1 MSRRTTVIVTG
12 LIGSGKSAV
21 CALLRERGIP
31 VYDSDARTKRLYE
44 CSIGLVERLEEAL
57 GQSLRGEDGRL
68 DRKAL
73 ARVIF
78 SGDSARETV
87 EGIVYPL
94 VLRDFRRWRARQK
107 GAPFV
112 VLESAV
118 ILEKPLFDG
127 LADAAVLVT
136 APEQVRLERV
146 MRRDNA
152 PEEAVRARMAAQKIP
167 MEKVSV
173 TLPNGG
179 TPGALKAA
187 VDKVFFHKN
196 SYICKLLET
205 VNDEN

>member
-57 GQSLRGEDGRL
+57 GQPLRGEDGRL

-107 GAPFV
+107 NAPLV

-127 LADAAVLVT
+127 LADAA
-136 APEQVRLERV
+136 
-146 MRRDNA
+146 
-152 PEEAVRARMAAQKIP
+152 
-167 MEKVSV
+167 
-173 TLPNGG
+173 GWG
-179 TPGALKAA
+179 
-187 VDKVFFHKN
+187 
-196 SYICKLLET
+196 
-205 VNDEN
+205 